1 MKVLF
6 NPKSER
12 GTDTMLTKKAFNET
26 FREIWAMKEDL
37 PDVMSVA
44 LLEIKDE
51 MDDLASSEDFTDLAL
66 WVDEV
71 LQEEG
76 FLPVFFP

>member
-1 MKVLF
+1 M
-6 NPKSER
+6 R
-12 GTDTMLTKKAFNET
+12 GDESMLTKKEFNAT

-37 PDVMSVA
+37 PDVMKVP
-44 LLEIKDE
+44 LLEIKDA
-51 MDDLASSEDFTDLAL
+51 MDDMSSSEDFTDLAL

-76 FLPVFFP
+76 FPLVFFPE